1 MESRSVAIK
10 PLWKTTFLP
19 HILFSRAPR
28 EKVFIGFEMKNS
40 FKSKNYAFTLIEL
53 LVVIAIIAILAAILF
68 PVFAQAKAAAKRV
81 SALSNTKQ
89 VGIGIQLY
97 AVDVDDTFVPGT
109 LQQGTSFQFTYFE
122 GILNPYIKSIQL
134 WQDPAATHTA
144 TLQRSIGLS
153 EKASANI
160 GSLWPLNR
168 VWSLTSIEYIS
179 QFIVGGGV
187 QPSVFSPGVSGLR
200 TTSTGSSFQ
209 ACRAVVNRV
218 AGNAQN
224 NLTLP
229 YVRHTGSNNYTFA
242 DSSARNLK
250 PEQTI
255 LPLNLW
261 HPLRPEGAEQFANPQ
276 SQTGT
281 PLTPS
286 PLPITSA
293 TNCNALTWWGGR

>member
-1 MESRSVAIK
+1 
-10 PLWKTTFLP
+10 
-19 HILFSRAPR
+19 
-28 EKVFIGFEMKNS
+28 MKNIVQNNR
-40 FKSKNYAFTLIEL
+40 KAFTLIEL

-89 VGIGIQLY
+89 IGIGIQLY

-109 LQQGTSFQFTYFE
+109 LQQGTAFQFTYFE
-122 GILNPYIKSIQL
+122 GLLNPYIKNVQI
-134 WQDPAATHTA
+134 WQDPVASHTA

-160 GSLWPLNR
+160 GSLWPLNQ
-168 VWSLTSIEYIS
+168 VWSLTSVEYSS
-179 QFIVGGGV
+179 QFIVAGGV
-187 QPSVFSPGVSGLR
+187 QPSLFSPGVSGLR

-209 ACRAVVNRV
+209 ACRALLNRTV
-218 AGNAQN
+218 GNAQN

-250 PEQTI
+250 PEQTL
-255 LPLNLW
+255 LPFNLW
-261 HPLRPEGAEQFANPQ
+261 HPLRPEGAVQLSSPQ
-276 SQTGT
+276 TQTGGTGT
-281 PLTPS
+281 PT
-286 PLPITSA
+286 PLPISTT
-293 TNCNALTWWGGR
+293 TNCNNFTWWGGR

>member
-1 MESRSVAIK
+1 
-10 PLWKTTFLP
+10 
-19 HILFSRAPR
+19 
-28 EKVFIGFEMKNS
+28 MKDTR
-40 FKSKNYAFTLIEL
+40 NYVKKGFTLIEL

-68 PVFAQAKAAAKRV
+68 PVFAQAKASAKRI

-89 VGIGIQLY
+89 VGTGIQLY
-97 AVDVDDTFVPGT
+97 AIDVDDTFVPGT
-109 LQQGTSFQFTYFE
+109 LQQGTGFQFTYFE
-122 GILNPYIKSIQL
+122 GILNPYIKNVQI

-168 VWSLTSIEYIS
+168 VWSLTSIEYSS

-187 QPSVFSPGVSGLR
+187 QPSVFTAGVTGLR

-209 ACRAVVNRV
+209 ACRAVLNRV
-218 AGNAQN
+218 AGNPQI

-229 YVRHTGSNNYTFA
+229 YVRHAGTNNYTFA
-242 DSSARNLK
+242 DSSAKNLR

-261 HPLRPEGAEQFANPQ
+261 HPLRPEGAVQFANPQ
-276 SQTGT
+276 SQTGQ

-286 PLPITSA
+286 PLPITA
-293 TNCNALTWWGGR
+293 TTNCNALTWWGGR